1 MVLAPPNKKHRLEYP
16 AMGEPTGMSSFPSAT
31 PAYGVPGWSVGVE
44 TAESVLL
51 SPLQAKSAINEN
63 MNAILK

>member
-1 MVLAPPNKKHRLEYP
+1 MVLAPPKKKHRLEYP
-16 AMGEPTGMSSFPSAT
+16 AIGEPTGMSILPSAT
-31 PAYGVPGWSVGVE
+31 PAEGVPGLSVGVE

-63 MNAILK
+63 MDAILI